1 MRNHDLVSLGDN
13 FINSYRQDLNF
24 AFPFRVQ
31 EPKTVACSSKWAEG
45 QVKTPHMHKQSC
57 TSRFGAWSGST
68 PPLSLWTPLRFRS
81 WPEGR
86 GWIPILFGGRNAGW
100 SAYHFTQ
107 SSAVR
112 VASTALPQN
121 VSETQETPTS
131 RASRF
136 RNYDEKQIR
145 PTGHPWSLLCNS
157 LGCQEFQSCNTS
169 FIPQNCVI
177 KFIIQPFRNSFMNVN
192 FLSLQDYKLFE
203 VNDVF

>member
-107 SSAVR
+107 SSAV
-112 VASTALPQN
+112 VLPCHKMLVRPKRHQPPGHHG
-121 VSETQETPTS
+121 SETMMKNKSDLQVTH
-131 RASRF
+131 
-136 RNYDEKQIR
+136 
-145 PTGHPWSLLCNS
+145 GLC
-157 LGCQEFQSCNTS
+157 FVTA
-169 FIPQNCVI
+169 
-177 KFIIQPFRNSFMNVN
+177 
-192 FLSLQDYKLFE
+192 
-203 VNDVF
+203 